1 MESSAETA
9 VWFMERVVVEL
20 IRNGSVGTIKEVN
33 SDNSAKVELDDGQ
46 SLLIQGAKEVRPVP
60 PKEHDKVLVTGD
72 TEVGV
77 EGELVCIDGTVVVIG
92 CLLVCVWLLAVCYL
106 VLFVFCFTSFY

>member
-77 EGELVCIDGTVVVIG
+77 EGELVCIDGTEAIIKDGNEEFKIVDFVH
-92 CLLVCVWLLAVCYL
+92 LAKIVPEE
-106 VLFVFCFTSFY
+106 